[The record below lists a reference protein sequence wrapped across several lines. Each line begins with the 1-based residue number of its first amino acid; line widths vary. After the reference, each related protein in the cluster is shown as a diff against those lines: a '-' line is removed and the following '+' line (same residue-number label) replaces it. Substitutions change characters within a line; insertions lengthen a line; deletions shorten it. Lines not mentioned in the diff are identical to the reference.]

1 LGDAVSDDVWRPLR
15 RRVAVFTAAGGPLFA
30 AYVITHSSTLEGVVV
45 GVPLLAAGG
54 FAIGALVAGTG
65 RPAVERAWIAL
76 ALVAFA
82 VVASIVFAALGTGS

>member
-1 LGDAVSDDVWRPLR
+1 VSSDVWRPLR

-54 FAIGALVAGTG
+54 FAISSLVTEVV
-65 RPAVERAWIAL
+65 RRAVERVWIAL
-76 ALVAFA
+76 VLVVFA
-82 VVASIVFAALGTGS
+82 VVASVVFAVLGV